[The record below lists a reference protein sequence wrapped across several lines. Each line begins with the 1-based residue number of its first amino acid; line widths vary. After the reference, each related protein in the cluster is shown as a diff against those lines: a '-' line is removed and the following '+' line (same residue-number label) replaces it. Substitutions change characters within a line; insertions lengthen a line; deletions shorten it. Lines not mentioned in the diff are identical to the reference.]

1 MGFSASRADTIVLAG
16 GDQAQITEFGT
27 GSTAVISVD
36 VTALPADTDL
46 EIQYVLRTDST
57 EGYAEVTFNGDS
69 TANYNT
75 NYSRLNAVPALVGSA
90 DDGDNKNFIRG
101 TNLCFTSSPANLFT
115 EGFARVLDYK
125 TVGRAKQIRGANY
138 NGVNTADADIRQEF
152 WGGTLKTLTT
162 AVTSITF
169 TTTVGNFTAD
179 SFVRI
184 VARPRGSTVLAL
196 QAAEGRAQLHDPT
209 EAFGGATL
217 LCWQGDGTNGD
228 ATGNHTFGVTGA
240 PSYQGAH
247 IPGTKGFYAPTQGNF
262 YSTTAGTAH
271 QRGTGQAVSA
281 YGIVSHDPNN
291 PQLTPYFFMSGDTPA
306 TNINYAIALIGA
318 PSVGIIHYQDQG
330 TLISTTFPMP
340 SYIPIHLGFT
350 RDASDVV
357 NVYLNGA
364 NILLNA
370 AGNPPAP
377 SPSSAF
383 FVGSAGVAANGYWLG
398 GMMQSIKV
406 VNVVLSPGE
415 MLQEAQRTLGR

>member
-57 EGYAEVTFNGDS
+57 EGYAEVTFNGDA

-101 TNLCFTSSPANLFT
+101 TNLCFTSSPAGLFT
-115 EGFARVLDYK
+115 EGLARVLDYK

-184 VARPRGSTVLAL
+184 IARPRGSTVLAL

-247 IPGTKGFYAPTQGNF
+247 IPGTKGFYAPLNGDF

-271 QRGTGQAVSA
+271 QRGLGEAVSA
-281 YGIVSHDPNN
+281 YGVVSHDPNN
-291 PQLTPYFFMSGDTPA
+291 PNATPYFFMSGINGAGST
-306 TNINYAIALIGA
+306 INYALVL
-318 PSVGIIHYQDQG
+318 VGNVIQYQDSG
-330 TLISTTFPMP
+330 SGVLTTSTPMP
-340 SYIPIHLGFT
+340 SYVPIHLGFT

-370 AGNPPAP
+370 ASTPPA
-377 SPSSAF
+377 AAGDF
-383 FVGSAGVAANGYWLG
+383 FVGAAGVAANGYWLG
-398 GMMQSIKV
+398 GMMQSLKV
-406 VNVVLSPGE
+406 VNVALSAGE